1 MINKETTIK
10 AMTMNPV
17 ESISSSVVPEDA
29 SDASDASSEFPSS
42 FVFSSLFLPLEL
54 SGLFFLGVSCG
65 LPEAIE
71 GEAIEGDAIE
81 GVAIEGVAVEGVAEP
96 GVTDDVLGAGVGTV
110 AGTVGVVVPLGADAG
125 TGNGTGAGA
134 SCGVGAGTGAGA
146 GVGAKD
152 TVHSVLS
159 PPPSHPAAQ
168 VHVYVFAPFV
178 HVDAPPQLTPSHGAE
193 VGQDRDP
200 KPCA

>member
-1 MINKETTIK
+1 MVT
-10 AMTMNPV
+10 V
-17 ESISSSVVPEDA
+17 EAISSSVVPED
-29 SDASDASSEFPSS
+29 DATDDESSELPSS
-42 FVFSSLFLPLEL
+42 FVFSSLFPPLEL

-71 GEAIEGDAIE
+71 GAAGKGAAAEGVAIE
-81 GVAIEGVAVEGVAEP
+81 GVAIEGVALEGVDIEP

-110 AGTVGVVVPLGADAG
+110 AGVGVEGPVH
-125 TGNGTGAGA
+125 
-134 SCGVGAGTGAGA
+134 GVLT
-146 GVGAKD
+146 
-152 TVHSVLS
+152 

-168 VHVYVFAPFV
+168 VHVYLFAPFAQ
-178 HVDAPPQLTPSHGAE
+178 VDAPPQLTPSHGAE